1 MRRMIAIAVLSVAAG
16 CGRHGGFS
24 FAEVTGRVTLNGR
37 PVEGALLR
45 FEPERPPAVPAETPL
60 PIAYGKTDADGRYR
74 AFRTGTRLFG
84 TGVGRNRV
92 SITPPDEGNVKLPT
106 TAENGSLAC
115 DVKPGANTFDI
126 DLKSGK

>member
-1 MRRMIAIAVLSVAAG
+1 MRLKTWLLVVLMAAVG
-16 CGRHGGFS
+16 CGQ
-24 FAEVTGRVTLNGR
+24 FASVGEVTGRVTLDGR
-37 PVEGALLR
+37 PVEGLLLR
-45 FEPERPPAVPAETPL
+45 FQPDPSVDASGKAPL
-60 PIAYGKTDADGRYR
+60 PIAYGHTGADGRYR
-74 AFRTGTRLFG
+74 AFRTGKKLFG
-84 TGVGRNRV
+84 VAVGRNRV